1 MALMDIT
8 VIPLDKGPAG
18 LSAGVAQLQEI
29 LRKSGLDH
37 KLHDM
42 GTTVSGTSSELFA
55 LAEQLHEHLFST
67 GTQRVYTVIKID
79 DRRDKNVSIGEKVA
93 SVERRMGGSGSDLSP

>member
-42 GTTVSGTSSELFA
+42 GTTVSGSSRELFA

-67 GTQRVYTVIKID
+67 GTQRVYTVMKID
-79 DRRDKNVSIGEKVA
+79 DRRDKEVALGDKTA
-93 SVERRMGGSGSDLSP
+93 SVERKRGRQGSVQD

>member
-8 VIPLDKGPAG
+8 VVPLDKGPAG

-42 GTTVSGTSSELFA
+42 GTTVSGSSSELFA
-55 LAEQLHEHLFST
+55 LAEQLHEHFFT
-67 GTQRVYTVIKID
+67 AGTQRVYTVIKID

-93 SVERRMGGSGSDLSP
+93 SVERRMGGSGSV

>member
-42 GTTVSGTSSELFA
+42 GTTVSGSSRELFV

-67 GTQRVYTVIKID
+67 GTQRVYTVMKID
-79 DRRDKNVSIGEKVA
+79 DRRDKEVAIGDKVSA
-93 SVERRMGGSGSDLSP
+93 VERRRDSSG